1 MTIGERI
8 KFERE
13 KKRMTQ
19 KELADKLGKTK
30 NSITEIEKGRSIGQ
44 WEKLAELC
52 DILDVSADY
61 ILGREDREDR
71 EDKEKIPRAEQWEK
85 LRQLCDI
92 LDIPIDELTNIT
104 EKENSRD
111 HLTAA
116 K

>member
-8 KFERE
+8 KCERE

-44 WEKLAELC
+44 WEKLGELC

-61 ILGREDREDR
+61 ILGREDRED
-71 EDKEKIPRAEQWEK
+71 KEKIPRAVQWEK
-85 LRQLCDI
+85 LKQICAI
-92 LDIPIDELTNIT
+92 LDIPMNELKEIYADA
-104 EKENSRD
+104 EKENSRKE
-111 HLTAA
+111 LKAA